1 MSNVSTGI
9 RSRRKRPARSD
20 GNYGARADAA
30 LRSPRRERRPMH
42 ERLIVSARPACPKDA
57 RNARPGGAACGVKGK
72 LRVGREKAFS
82 TLVRSDHVG
91 ALRYLRS
98 HRPGSVSP
106 VVRAGSRTIQAF
118 PRPSTELSRSGTRA
132 TEPRTPSC
140 ARAYPPYPTSVT
152 LARAARCYDAV
163 RERSTSSI
171 NRPSRCSPAPTL
183 RHRVRRAATPLL
195 SAALALDSPVHAGE
209 PLCFGARVEASSV
222 LHATPYA

>member
-1 MSNVSTGI
+1 MSQG
-9 RSRRKRPARSD
+9 RKKR
-20 GNYGARADAA
+20 G
-30 LRSPRRERRPMH
+30 
-42 ERLIVSARPACPKDA
+42 
-57 RNARPGGAACGVKGK
+57 PGGAACGVKGK

-118 PRPSTELSRSGTRA
+118 PRPSTEPSRSGTRA

-171 NRPSRCSPAPTL
+171 NRPSRCAPAPTL